1 MKKSM
6 LALGIAATLI
16 SSAASAHEAGSWIVR
31 AGAAHVMPTHV
42 ENTSNT
48 AAPALGLDVNA
59 NTQLGLTGTYMI
71 TDNIG
76 VELLAASPFSHE
88 ITLGGQLVGKTK
100 HLPPSLYA
108 QYYFLN
114 KEAKARPYLGAGIN
128 YTNFFNETEKMAGVT
143 DLKLHDSWGL
153 VLNGGLD
160 INLTDNLLF
169 NTAVYYAKIKTKA
182 DFKVAGTQLSQDV
195 RLDPLVFFMGIG
207 YRF

>member
-1 MKKSM
+1 MKKTM
-6 LALGIAATLI
+6 LTLGIAATLV
-16 SSAASAHEAGSWIVR
+16 SGVASAHEAGSWIVR

-42 ENTSNT
+42 ENTANS
-48 AAPALGLDVNA
+48 AHDALGLDVNS

-76 VELLAASPFSHE
+76 VELLAATPFSHE
-88 ITLGGQLVGKTK
+88 IKLGSALVAKTK

-114 KEAKARPYLGAGIN
+114 KDAKARPYVGAGIN
-128 YTNFFNETEKMAGVT
+128 YTNFFDETEKLTGVT

-153 VLNGGLD
+153 ALNAGLD

-182 DFKVAGTQLSQDV
+182 DFKLGGVQHSQDV
-195 RLDPLVFFMGIG
+195 RLDPLVFFMGLG

>member
-6 LALGIAATLI
+6 LALGIAATLM

-195 RLDPLVFFMGIG
+195 RLDPLVCFMGIG

>member
-88 ITLGGQLVGKTK
+88 ITLGSQLVGKTK

>member
-128 YTNFFNETEKMAGVT
+128 YTNFFNETEKMTGVT

>member
-6 LALGIAATLI
+6 LALGIAALM
-16 SSAASAHEAGSWIVR
+16 SSTASAHEAGNWIVR

-100 HLPPSLYA
+100 QLPPSLYA

-195 RLDPLVFFMGIG
+195 RLDPLVFFMGVG

>member
-6 LALGIAATLI
+6 LALGIAATLM

>member
-6 LALGIAATLI
+6 LALGIAATLM
-16 SSAASAHEAGSWIVR
+16 SSAASAHETGSWIVR

-128 YTNFFNETEKMAGVT
+128 YTNFFNETEKMTGVT

>member
-100 HLPPSLYA
+100 YLPPSLYA

>member
-88 ITLGGQLVGKTK
+88 ITLGSQLVGKTK

-128 YTNFFNETEKMAGVT
+128 YTNFFNETEKMTGVT

>member
-6 LALGIAATLI
+6 LALGIAATLM

-128 YTNFFNETEKMAGVT
+128 YTNFFNETEKMTGVT

>member
-16 SSAASAHEAGSWIVR
+16 SSAASAHESGSWIVR

>member
-6 LALGIAATLI
+6 LALGIAATLM

-31 AGAAHVMPTHV
+31 AGAAHVMLTHV

>member
-6 LALGIAATLI
+6 LALGIVATLI
-16 SSAASAHEAGSWIVR
+16 SSVASAHETGSWIVR

-48 AAPALGLDVNA
+48 AAQALGLNVNS
-59 NTQLGLTGTYMI
+59 NTQLGLTGTYMV

-76 VELLAASPFSHE
+76 IELLAASPFSHE

-114 KEAKARPYLGAGIN
+114 KDSKARPYLGAGVN
-128 YTNFFNETEKMAGVT
+128 YTNFFSETEKMAGVT